1 MEKIKL
7 EQPVGK
13 DTRIVFRVVICVLI
27 IFFGIMGMKV
37 LGGFKKPPAEVAT
50 KEIALQVEALRV
62 EKKDYPV
69 SITGYGEVRA
79 LNVVPIAPEVPGKIV
94 EIHPRLEVGEIIPK
108 GETLFKID
116 SRDYTIAVKS
126 GRERLKFLRKNR
138 NLAKK
143 EYERVKRLF
152 QENSVGTEAGVDM
165 AEKAMLSSDDM
176 IVQVEQALEMAEI
189 NLERCLVRAQ
199 FNGRVS
205 HVALER
211 GQFVSPG
218 QNVLTLVDDSAL
230 EIQVPIDSR
239 DAREWLLFEN
249 KNNRKNEWFSDLK
262 KMRCSIR
269 WTEGG
274 KENIWQGILH
284 RIVKFNRN
292 TRTLTLAVRV
302 LPEIENRK
310 KTEALPIVAG
320 MFCIVKIPGK
330 MMHNVIRLPRSA
342 VSFENTVFA
351 AVNNRLKTIQ
361 VKVVRMKGEHIYISE
376 GLEEGDTVLTTR
388 LIDPLENT
396 LLKII
401 YTNDAEVK
409 S

>member
-7 EQPVGK
+7 EQPAGK
-13 DTRIVFRVVICVLI
+13 DTKILFRVVICGLI

-37 LGGFKKPPAEVAT
+37 LGSLKKPPAEAET
-50 KEIALQVEALRV
+50 EEIALQVEALRV

-69 SITGYGEVRA
+69 SITGYGEVQA
-79 LNVVPIAPEVPGKIV
+79 LNVVPIAPEISGKVV

-126 GRERLKFLRKNR
+126 GRERLNFLKKNR
-138 NLAKK
+138 DLAKK
-143 EYERVKRLF
+143 EFKRVKRLF

-165 AEKAMLSSDDM
+165 AEKALLSSDDL
-176 IVQVEQALEMAEI
+176 IVQVEQALEVAEI
-189 NLERCLVRAQ
+189 NLERCLVRAE

-205 HVALER
+205 HVSLEL

-230 EIQVPIDSR
+230 EIRVPIDSR

-249 KNNRKNEWFSDLK
+249 NQKNEWFSGLK
-262 KMRCSIR
+262 KMPCSIR

-274 KENIWQGILH
+274 KKNTWQGILH
-284 RIVKFNRN
+284 RIVKFNQN
-292 TRTLTLAVRV
+292 TRTLTLAVKV
-302 LPEIENRK
+302 LPENANRK
-310 KTEALPIVAG
+310 EAKTLPIVEG
-320 MFCIVKIPGK
+320 MFCIVKIPGRI
-330 MMHNVIRLPRSA
+330 MNNVIRLPRSA

-351 AVNNRLKTIQ
+351 AVNNRLKTIP

-401 YTNDAEVK
+401 YTNDAEGN